1 MIIITEICLMPPKY
15 KVVNLA
21 GKILCYTTNIT
32 YKSVRKQLS
41 TVVNFRNRNTVDFAI
56 RIIDNKNNEIS
67 VVFKEL
73 KGFDSIP
80 DDTLFSNTLHLEPQ
94 KFSTIPPS
102 IGYLK
107 QLTYLGIYDLG
118 LVELPNEIGNLVN
131 LIHLNIQ
138 DNELTD
144 LPISLKKLKKLNRL
158 IMSWNSFPEIPRVVA
173 KIISLEQLTI
183 QRNPRY
189 RTLRFADSINAL
201 KQKIPHLLIHG
212 E

>member
-1 MIIITEICLMPPKY
+1 MIIITEICLTPPKY

-21 GKILCYTTNIT
+21 GKILCYAQKPT

-41 TVVNFRNRNTVDFAI
+41 TVVNFRDRNTVDFAI

-73 KGFDSIP
+73 KGFNSIP
-80 DDTLFSNTLHLEPQ
+80 DDKLFSHTLHLEPQ

-118 LVELPNEIGNLVN
+118 LVELPNEIGDLVN
-131 LIHLNIQ
+131 LIYLDIQ

-144 LPISLKKLKKLNRL
+144 LPISLKKLKKLEHLN
-158 IMSWNSFPEIPRVVA
+158 MSYNEFPNIPRVVA
-173 KIISLEQLTI
+173 KIISLEKLTI

-189 RTLRFADSINAL
+189 RTLRFTDSINAL
-201 KQKIPHLLIHG
+201 RQKIPHLLIYG

>member
-1 MIIITEICLMPPKY
+1 MIIITGICLMPPKY

-21 GKILCYTTNIT
+21 GNILCYTTNLT

-41 TVVNFRNRNTVDFAI
+41 TVVNFRDRNTVDFAI
-56 RIIDNKNNEIS
+56 RIIDNDEIS
-67 VVFKEL
+67 IVFKEL

-118 LVELPNEIGNLVN
+118 LVELPNEIGDLVN
-131 LIHLNIQ
+131 LIYLDIE
-138 DNELTD
+138 DNKLTD

-158 IMSWNSFPEIPRVVA
+158 IMSYNSFPEIPRVVA

-183 QRNPRY
+183 QRKPRY
-189 RTLRFADSINAL
+189 RTLRFTDSINAL